1 MVQLDLVNLERIF
14 PDGSRI
20 GPIDLSVNDGELL
33 TLLGPSGSGKTTT
46 LRMIAGF
53 INPGRGSIKS
63 NGVDIT
69 DTPPRERNIG
79 MVFQSIALF
88 PNMNVYQNIAFGPEM
103 AGWEHENVV
112 ERVEELAD
120 LLDIRE
126 LLMRRISEIS
136 GGEGQRVA
144 LARALAKSPELL
156 LLDEP
161 LSALDPHLRTRLQ
174 REIRRIQQQLN
185 LTTVYVTHNQDE
197 AFSISD
203 RIAIIDDGK
212 IKQVGTPGEIYSQ
225 PADEFVA
232 SFIGD
237 GNVINCY
244 EVEEAIEGSTIEL
257 ENKYY
262 HIGTQQSKSN
272 VKITVKPEDILIQSK
287 SSSLLTGTI
296 KTINRLVRSW
306 EFSIEIDGQRII
318 ALIEELPV
326 FDSQNVAIDDEV
338 SVSFETGALRRL
350 D

>member
-1 MVQLDLVNLERIF
+1 MVRLDLTKLERIF

-20 GPIDLSVNDGELL
+20 GPINLSVRDGELL

-53 INPGRGSIKS
+53 LRPGSGSIEFD
-63 NGVDIT
+63 GVDIT
-69 DTPPRERNIG
+69 NIPPRDRNIG

-103 AGWEHENVV
+103 AGWDHERVV
-112 ERVEELAD
+112 KRVEELAD
-120 LLDIRE
+120 LLDIKG
-126 LLMRRISEIS
+126 LLLRKISEIS

-144 LARALAKSPELL
+144 IARALAKSPNLL

-174 REIRRIQQQLN
+174 REIRRIQKQLS

-203 RIAIIDDGK
+203 RIAIIDDGI

-225 PADEFVA
+225 PVDEFVA

-244 EVEEAIEGSTIEL
+244 EINEPIEEFTIIL
-257 ENKYY
+257 DDMYY
-262 HIGTQQSKSN
+262 HVGTHSSEPN
-272 VKITVKPEDILIQSK
+272 VKITVKPEDVMIHPK
-287 SSSLLTGTI
+287 SSSLLSGVI
-296 KTINRLVRSW
+296 MSINRLVRSW
-306 EFSIEIDGQRII
+306 EFSIEINGQRII
-318 ALIEELPV
+318 ALLEEFPEIGSQNASIGHEISIT
-326 FDSQNVAIDDEV
+326 FDSG
-338 SVSFETGALRRL
+338 SLRKL
-350 D
+350 E